1 MGHMPIELTYEE
13 CVRGLGAGVVGRVGI
28 ALPDGPR
35 IVPVNYTV
43 LDEAIVLRTS
53 PYSELGTYGV
63 GALIAF
69 EVDDFDSDL
78 REGWSVVVRGR
89 TSRIDDPDELRRLQ
103 QSWDPQPW
111 AAGMRTLHLRLP
123 WQQLSG
129 RRLGGGFL
137 PGERLAYRGS
147 RPA

>member
-1 MGHMPIELTYEE
+1 MGHMPIELTFEE
-13 CVRGLGAGVVGRVGI
+13 CVRGLTAGVVGRVGL

-43 LDEAIVLRTS
+43 QDDSIVLRTS
-53 PYSELGTYGV
+53 PYSEVGTYGV

-69 EVDDFDSDL
+69 EVDDFDADL
-78 REGWSVVVRGR
+78 EEGWSVVVRGR
-89 TSRIDDPDELRRLQ
+89 TSRIDDADELARLKTA
-103 QSWDPQPW
+103 WDPKPW

-123 WQQLSG
+123 WQQVSG

-137 PGERLAYRGS
+137 PGELPTSHGG